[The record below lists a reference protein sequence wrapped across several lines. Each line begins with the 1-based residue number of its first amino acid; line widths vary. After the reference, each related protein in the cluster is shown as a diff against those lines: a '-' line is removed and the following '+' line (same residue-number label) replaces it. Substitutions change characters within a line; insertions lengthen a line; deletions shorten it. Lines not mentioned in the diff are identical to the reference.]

1 VTANGPSRRPSRLPK
16 ARRLSRRNKILI
28 ALAVTVL
35 VLGSAVGIILAKPFK
50 HDVRA
55 DLVTH
60 RVQFG
65 RLELTIVERGALES
79 ANNHDIVCRV
89 KAKSQQSQTSTTIKW
104 IIDDGTQ
111 VKHDRPKEEAQ
122 SIISWDAKSI
132 SWLENPGNPNGT
144 VRVVEQKDEQ
154 SGQTIYSDL
163 LVELDDSGLIEQLKD
178 QKIVVDKAESD
189 WIQAREVYKVKEEQY
204 KSDKKTAET
213 NLELAKIDLEKYQK
227 GDFPQALQ
235 DVEGRV
241 KVAESDLEQ
250 QRDRAAWAQRMLKKG
265 YYTVSQ
271 SDSEQS
277 RLQSLELALAKVKTE
292 RNLLTQEQYG
302 DKKRKETDFRNKVD
316 VAALSLNQV
325 EGQWVAT
332 KVQFQTDRDT
342 KKSIYDQ
349 GVTKYKDIENEL
361 KKCRLA
367 APQDGLAVY
376 YVAEQT
382 RWGIGRQALVAQGE
396 QVTENQK
403 LMQIPDLKHMF
414 VNAKIHEAMVG
425 KVHKGQKAT
434 VRVDAMHNS
443 RLKARVESV
452 ANTPAQQDFFAAD
465 VKVYPTKVYID
476 EEVEGLK
483 PGMTSEVT
491 ITIADALEH
500 VLTVPIQAIVGSSEM
515 GETRQCFVMTPAGP
529 VARDVVVGMDNGREA
544 EIKSGLSEGDEV
556 VTNPKLLV
564 GDKVKTREPGE
575 LVRKEA
581 NGGET
586 PEKGGKGGQR
596 GPGGAP
602 GMAPGAGRGGPSL
615 QKGGSGGPADGRGG
629 SEGQGKGGAQKGGF
643 QMTPEMKK
651 QWEEKLANYKKATPE
666 KRKEMLQQEDEQR
679 RPYIKQGLKAQGVDI
694 PD

>member
-1 VTANGPSRRPSRLPK
+1 MAVILYLVYYFVTRPR
-16 ARRLSRRNKILI
+16 
-28 ALAVTVL
+28 
-35 VLGSAVGIILAKPFK
+35 
-50 HDVRA
+50 DVRA

-60 RVQFG
+60 KVQFG

-89 KAKSQQSQTSTTIKW
+89 KAKNQQSQTSTTIKW
-104 IIDDGTQ
+104 IIDDGSQ

-122 SIISWDAKSI
+122 SIISWDAKNI
-132 SWLENPGNPNGT
+132 SWLENPGDPNGT

-154 SGQTIYSDL
+154 SGQTVYADL

-213 NLELAKIDLEKYQK
+213 NLELAKIDLEKYLK

-241 KVAESDLEQ
+241 KVAESDREQ

-292 RNLLTQEQYG
+292 RDLLTEENYG
-302 DKKRKETDFRNKVD
+302 DKKRKTTDYKNKVD
-316 VAALSLNQV
+316 VAALALNQV

-349 GVTKYKDIENEL
+349 GVAKYKDIENEL
-361 KKCRLA
+361 KKCRLT

-382 RWGIGRQALVAQGE
+382 RWGVGRQALVAQGE
-396 QVTENQK
+396 QVAENQK

-414 VNAKIHEAMVG
+414 VNTKIHEALVG
-425 KVHKGQKAT
+425 KVHKGQKAM

-443 RLKARVESV
+443 RLKARVETV
-452 ANTPAQQDFFAAD
+452 ANTPAQQDFFASD

-515 GETRQCFVMTPAGP
+515 GETRKCFVMTPAGP
-529 VARDVVVGMDNGREA
+529 RAKEVVVGMENGREA

-575 LVRKEA
+575 LVRKDA
-581 NGGET
+581 NGGDT
-586 PEKGGKGGQR
+586 ADKGGKGGPMGKG
-596 GPGGAP
+596 GPP
-602 GMAPGAGRGGPSL
+602 GMAPGTRGPGGPQTGPPGGPQGGRGPGGPGGAGKADG
-615 QKGGSGGPADGRGG
+615 QKGA
-629 SEGQGKGGAQKGGF
+629 F
-643 QMTPEMKK
+643 QITPEQRQEMQKQQKEFKDKYDKAKTKDDKKKLVKEQLDKVPEQYRDMAKQRMK
-651 QWEEKLANYKKATPE
+651 
-666 KRKEMLQQEDEQR
+666 D
-679 RPYIKQGLKAQGVDI
+679 QGLEVGD
-694 PD
+694 